1 MLVPTEKNAKY
12 FAPTTKSIHTYRCG
26 QDPEFVTLHI
36 YTGHLEHAQAVGRE
50 DLLEL
55 RIRVDGAA
63 LVKLVL
69 LDVPWGFNIF

>member
-1 MLVPTEKNAKY
+1 M
-12 FAPTTKSIHTYRCG
+12 
-26 QDPEFVTLHI
+26 TLHV

-55 RIRVDGAA
+55 SIRVDGAA

-69 LDVPWGFNIF
+69 LDVPGSFNIF

>member
-1 MLVPTEKNAKY
+1 M
-12 FAPTTKSIHTYRCG
+12 
-26 QDPEFVTLHI
+26 TLHI

-69 LDVPWGFNIF
+69 LDVPGGFNIF